1 MYLSKKKLI
10 LFQYLFAYIKC
21 PVLKTKSNYLIQ
33 PATKVRLLIVVP
45 TLECGGLERN
55 VSTICN
61 NLDTSKYDVTLAVL
75 NNEYQFFQIT
85 NPDVKL
91 IDMHI
96 VHVRDSLFGILKL
109 SRKIRPDIILSTA
122 NHLNLFLAIFKWLF
136 PKRIKIIARESSI
149 VSINTQRSWNPTL
162 YHWLLRR
169 FYKKIDLVICQSK
182 YMQDDLVL
190 NYNFK
195 IDKTRIIYNAV
206 ITPEIKVDP
215 HSPAA
220 FTRLITVARLSKEK
234 GLDRLIRAVSHLKT
248 PYRFIIIG
256 AGGLRNTLQ
265 ELIDELSLQQQ
276 IILAGSRDKPFVQVP
291 DPDLF
296 LMGSYY
302 EGFPNAML
310 EAIAAGIPVVAFNA
324 PGGIAELV
332 VNYENGILVEGN
344 DENEFAE
351 AIQKALDFE
360 FDKKK
365 IQEFALKRF
374 NVDAIMGE
382 WDKLFESLNQ

>member
-1 MYLSKKKLI
+1 MPSLSGKTWSISGKRTEHNI
-10 LFQYLFAYIKC
+10 LSIPAKIK
-21 PVLKTKSNYLIQ
+21 
-33 PATKVRLLIVVP
+33 LLIVVP

-61 NLDTSKYDVTLAVL
+61 NLDSSKYDITLAVL
-75 NNEYQFFQIT
+75 NNAYQFFQIT
-85 NPDVKL
+85 NPNVTL

-109 SRKIRPDIILSTA
+109 SRKIKPDIILSTA

-182 YMQDDLVL
+182 YMQDDLAS

-195 IDKTRIIYNAV
+195 IGKTRIIYNAV
-206 ITPEIKVDP
+206 IAPEIKVDP
-215 HSPAA
+215 HCPAA
-220 FTRLITVARLSKEK
+220 FARLIAVSRLSKEK
-234 GLDRLIRAVSHLKT
+234 GLDRLIKAVSLLKI
-248 PYRFIIIG
+248 PYRFMIIG
-256 AGGLRNTLQ
+256 EGEMRNSLQ
-265 ELIDELSLQQQ
+265 ELINERSLQQQ

-324 PGGIAELV
+324 PGGIAEIITD
-332 VNYENGILVEGN
+332 NENGLLVEDN
-344 DENEFAE
+344 DIIAFAST
-351 AIQKALDFE
+351 INKALVTN
-360 FDKKK
+360 FDRTEIIETTKN
-365 IQEFALKRF
+365 RF
-374 NVDAIMGE
+374 
-382 WDKLFESLNQ
+382 SLNKMMAAIESIFL

>member
-1 MYLSKKKLI
+1 M
-10 LFQYLFAYIKC
+10 IK
-21 PVLKTKSNYLIQ
+21 PTIKIK
-33 PATKVRLLIVVP
+33 LLIVVP

-75 NNEYQFFQIT
+75 NNANQFFKIT

-91 IDMHI
+91 IDLHI
-96 VHVRDSLFGILKL
+96 VHVRDSLFRILKL
-109 SRKIRPDIILSTA
+109 TKKIKPDILLSTA
-122 NHLNLFLAIFKWLF
+122 NHLNLFIAIFKWLF

-169 FYKKIDLVICQSK
+169 FYKKIDMVICQSK
-182 YMQDDLVL
+182 YMQDDLVT
-190 NYNFK
+190 NYNIK
-195 IDKTRIIYNAV
+195 IGKTHIIYNAV
-206 ITPEIKVDP
+206 IRPEIKVDP

-220 FTRLITVARLSKEK
+220 FARLITIARLSKEK
-234 GLDRLIRAVSHLKT
+234 GLDRLIKAVSHLT
-248 PYRFIIIG
+248 IPYRFMIIG
-256 AGGLRNTLQ
+256 EGEMRNSLQ
-265 ELIDELSLQQQ
+265 ELINERKLQQQ
-276 IILAGSRDKPFVQVP
+276 IILTGSRDKPFADVP
-291 DPDLF
+291 YPDLF

-332 VNYENGILVEGN
+332 VNYENGLLVEGS
-344 DENEFAE
+344 DGKAFAE
-351 AIQKALDFE
+351 AIQKALDFK

-382 WDKLFESLNQ
+382 WDKLFQSLSNINSAF